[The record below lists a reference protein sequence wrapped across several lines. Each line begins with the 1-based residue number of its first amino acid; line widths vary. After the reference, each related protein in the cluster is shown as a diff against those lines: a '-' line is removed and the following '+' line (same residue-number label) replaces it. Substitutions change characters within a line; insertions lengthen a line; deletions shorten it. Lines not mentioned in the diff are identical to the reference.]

1 MTTLSF
7 DWTRFKSEGLLFQH
21 LCRELFEAEGLYVEE
36 RSEGGSDRGRDL
48 EVFLDPNKKHEGSG
62 EPDWWIECKSRIDKT
77 VDPNDVTVNLA
88 YAIIHHAKRLVFM
101 TNSRLTHP
109 ARDII
114 RDFSRSTNRYFSTM
128 TLQRDDL
135 EAWIASNPEIYD
147 DYFVKQPPVP
157 RNPRARRK
165 TTAVPVPVD
174 IDYWI
179 TSTFRDDDP
188 HLIARAKNF
197 SFTEQQLRVDFGDT
211 HRTIRLDPF
220 TETECDLPISAAATP
235 QPAFFLGDRPIAG
248 QPRQQIDRLRRR
260 IDAVFV
266 DPAEDVQQIQRAIAA
281 REHVYVAGPAGMGKT
296 RLIREAARTLGRC
309 VTIDLSAENYGYSLA
324 DRLIAHAIGIEIPVL
339 FLLTADA
346 IAALLTR
353 GGCDTSG
360 ARMAA
365 AFVKRESIDIEPAA
379 TIAAIVS
386 AFEQKLDATVVFID
400 NIHRFSAFDLAL
412 FRRLLQSKEF
422 VVVCTARA
430 NEIAL
435 PDAAQTLHD
444 LVDAEQLVRLDLSPL
459 DLPTRLSAFVAAAA
473 ADDDARAFLRK
484 YAHVASFHALLL
496 QLKQLRMLGVLTQ
509 RDDGTLALHRGSDAP
524 LPYRRVWDELL
535 DNLRTTYDSER
546 VEHVLQL
553 ASAWGHAFPD
563 RLLLDVLGGATG
575 SLIDRLVTDEIFVE
589 TRSRIP
595 NVVFLRFDHE
605 LTHEI
610 VYGAMESMPER
621 RMSLARTCID
631 FLRRE
636 GPGSPLFSPKLLSLQ
651 YERTADLPN
660 ATVYSN
666 EEAGRL
672 LKEGQLAD
680 ASRQFEYSIALLD
693 RLDADGG
700 VHEPALH
707 TETLLHYIETA
718 SEARGMGVVLP
729 RMKQLGAHLVTH
741 PDELAQAALQEQFA
755 RHYTDLRQEQ
765 KAIRT
770 IDTALVTYEK
780 NGALA
785 AYGRALNTK
794 GVMKK
799 RFGHA
804 AAETLCVHRDAV
816 RIFRGLGDRR
826 NGAEALGDL
835 GAVLLENGRGHKTVF
850 WWRKSVERLRGTI
863 DYPAFCSHLTDYSYV
878 CALYRPDDSE
888 TEMQLEAAHDLA
900 RRLELLQLLCRTSI
914 NLANY
919 LLFHGTAADVARSEK
934 LLGEAMRIACAEED
948 TYLELLALFS
958 RIVLVHRT
966 GRAGDGD
973 ATTRFFDLVQEECV
987 PAWTA
992 AQVMDN
998 RLLNIAKYVAI
1009 HHPDRIAEHFDK
1021 IVSPLLLPFRPTV
1034 SVAAVDQI
1042 EAGPAKKSPNPYYRA
1057 GGFYVT
1063 YY

>member
-1 MTTLSF
+1 MTTLTF
-7 DWTRFKSEGLLFQH
+7 DWTRFKSDGLLFQH
-21 LCRELFEAEGLYVEE
+21 LCRELFEAEGLYAAE
-36 RSEGGSDRGRDL
+36 RAEGGSDRGRDL
-48 EVFLDPNKKHEGSG
+48 EVFLDASKKLDGSG

-77 VDPNDVTVNLA
+77 VDPNDISVNLV

-101 TNSRLTHP
+101 TNSRLTNP

-114 RDFSRSTNRYFSTM
+114 RDFSRSTSGYFSTM
-128 TLQRDDL
+128 TLQREDI
-135 EAWIASNPEIYD
+135 EAWIASHPDIYD

-157 RNPRARRK
+157 RQPRTRREP
-165 TTAVPVPVD
+165 TAGAKPID

-188 HLIARAKNF
+188 RLIARAKNL
-197 SFTEQQLRVDFGDT
+197 SFTEQQLRVDLGDT
-211 HRTIRLDPF
+211 HQMVRLEPF
-220 TETECDLPISAAATP
+220 TETECELLISAAATP
-235 QPAFFLGDRPIAG
+235 HPVFFLGDRPIAA

-266 DPAEDVQQIQRAIAA
+266 DPAGDVQQIQSAIAE
-281 REHVYVAGPAGMGKT
+281 REHVYVAGAAGLGKT
-296 RLIREAARTLGRC
+296 RLIREAARAVGRC

-324 DRLIAHAIGIEIPVL
+324 DRLIAHAVGIEIPVL
-339 FLLTADA
+339 SLLTTDA
-346 IAALLTR
+346 IATLLAR
-353 GGCDTSG
+353 RGCDPSG

-365 AFVKRESIDIEPAA
+365 AFVKRESMDIEPAA
-379 TIAAIVS
+379 TIAAIVT
-386 AFEQKLDATVVFID
+386 AFEQKLDATVVFVD

-412 FRRLLQSKEF
+412 FRRLLQSKTF

-435 PDAAQTLHD
+435 EDAAHTLHE
-444 LVDAEQLVRLDLSPL
+444 LVDAGQMVRLDLSPL
-459 DLPTRLSAFVAAAA
+459 DLQVRLSAFVAATA

-484 YAHVASFHALLL
+484 YTHVASFHALLL
-496 QLKQLRMLGVLTQ
+496 QLKQLRMLNVLTQ
-509 RDDGTLALHRGSDAP
+509 RDDGTLALNRPNAP
-524 LPYRRVWDELL
+524 LQYRRVWDELL
-535 DNLRTTYDSER
+535 DNLRKTYESER

-563 RLLLDVLGGATG
+563 RLLLDILGGSTAD
-575 SLIDRLVTDEIFVE
+575 LIDRLVTDEIFVQ
-589 TRSRIP
+589 TQSRIP

-631 FLRRE
+631 FLHRE
-636 GPGSPLFSPKLLSLQ
+636 GPASPLFSAKLLSLQ

-660 ATVYSN
+660 ATTYSN
-666 EEAGRL
+666 EEAERL
-672 LKEGQLAD
+672 LHEGQLAD
-680 ASRQFEYSIALLD
+680 ASRQYEYSITLLD
-693 RLDADGG
+693 RLDAGGG

-707 TETLLHYIETA
+707 TQTLLHYIETA
-718 SEARGMGVVLP
+718 SEVRGIGPVLG

-741 PDELAQAALQEQFA
+741 SDELAQAALQEQFA
-755 RHYTDLRQEQ
+755 RHYTDRREEQ
-765 KAIRT
+765 KAMRT
-770 IDTALVTYEK
+770 IDATLATYK
-780 NGALA
+780 DNGALA

-799 RFGHA
+799 RFGHS

-816 RIFRGLGDRR
+816 RIFRTLGDRR

-850 WWRKSVERLRGTI
+850 WWRKSMERLRGTI
-863 DYPAFCSHLTDYSYV
+863 DYPAFCSHLTDYSYIR
-878 CALYRPDDSE
+878 ALYDPDDAE
-888 TEMQLEAAHDLA
+888 TEMHLEAAHDLA
-900 RRLELLQLLCRTSI
+900 RRLELAHLACRTSI

-919 LLFHGTAADVARSEK
+919 LLFHGVAADVARCEK
-934 LLGEAMRIACAEED
+934 LLGEAIRIACAEED
-948 TYLELLALFS
+948 TYLELLAVFS
-958 RIVLVHRT
+958 RLVLAQRMART
-966 GRAGDGD
+966 SGDD
-973 ATTRFFDLVQEECV
+973 EMARFFELVQEECV
-987 PAWTA
+987 PAWYA
-992 AQVMDN
+992 AQLTDN

-1009 HHPDRIAEHFDK
+1009 HHPDRITEHFDK
-1021 IVSPLLLPFRPTV
+1021 IVSPLLLPFRPTIPL
-1034 SVAAVDQI
+1034 AAADQI
-1042 EAGPAKKSPNPYYRA
+1042 ELGPKKKNPYYRA